1 MMKYCLLLMLSLTV
15 VAVNAQSTLS
25 KTATG
30 LKVLNKQFVIENNS
44 TAVNGALIN
53 KDKGKTAFSEVGK
66 DFQFVIG
73 NAGAPAQGD
82 SIYTNAYLI
91 KRYVKVWRNGLLQFN
106 AASNGVRL
114 DSLTGKVVFSPAFI
128 AGDKIY
134 IEALNGF

>member
-53 KDKGKTAFSEVGK
+53 KDKGKTAFSEIGK

-73 NAGAPAQGD
+73 NTGAPAQGD
-82 SIYTNAYLI
+82 SIYTNAYLV

-114 DSLTGKVVFSPAFI
+114 DSLNGKVVFSPAFI